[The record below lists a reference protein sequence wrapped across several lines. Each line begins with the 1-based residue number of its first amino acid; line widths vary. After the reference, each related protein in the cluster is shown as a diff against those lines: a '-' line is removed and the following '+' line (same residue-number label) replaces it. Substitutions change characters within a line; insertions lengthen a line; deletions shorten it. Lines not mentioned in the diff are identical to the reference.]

1 MNEQYRSGVVSRR
14 NFGKVIMGAVPALG
28 LASAFGGTRLDAFT
42 QMAGMAKPN
51 SVINGV
57 QVGTITYSFRSMPDQ
72 SAEAM
77 LKYAVESGISAVEL
91 MGQSIQTSLGMPA
104 RGGGA
109 GGGRAGAPGG
119 PAGGGRGG
127 RGAVDPATLTSSWN
141 GVPCAP
147 SREGGGRAIAVPAL
161 PGAAAPAAAAAPGG
175 GGGRGGGRAAQ
186 TPEEAAAAE
195 QYAADVKKWR
205 QSLSMDKVKALRKL
219 YNDAGVTI
227 YATKMLSTN
236 MSDEEL
242 EFVFAVAAGLGATH
256 TTLELTEDEAALKR
270 LGDWGLRKKI
280 NVAYHTHAQG
290 TITVFDKA
298 FAASK
303 GNTANVDFGHYV
315 AGGGGNPVLFLE
327 KFHDRISSFH
337 LKDRTTPE
345 HCALNLPWGTGE
357 TPIKEIL
364 QTVKKNKWK
373 MPASI
378 ELEYSVPEGS
388 DAVKEVA
395 KCLQYCRSALA

>member
-1 MNEQYRSGVVSRR
+1 MNEQHRSGTVSRR
-14 NFGKVIMGAVPALG
+14 DFGKVIVGAVPALG
-28 LASAFGGTRLDAFT
+28 LASAFGGGRLDAFT
-42 QMAGMAKPN
+42 QMAGMARPN
-51 SVINGV
+51 SLINGV
-57 QVGTITYSFRSMPDQ
+57 QIGTITYSFRSMPEQ

-77 LKYAVESGISAVEL
+77 LKYAIASGISAVEL
-91 MGQSIQTSLGMPA
+91 MGQSIQTSLGMPS

-109 GGGRAGAPGG
+109 GGARAGGGGAGRAG
-119 PAGGGRGG
+119 GG
-127 RGAVDPATLTSSWN
+127 RGAVDPATLTASWN

-147 SREGGGRAIAVPAL
+147 AREGGGGRAAAPAL
-161 PGAAAPAAAAAPGG
+161 PGAAAPAGG
-175 GGGRGGGRAAQ
+175 GGGRGAGRAAQ
-186 TPEEAAAAE
+186 TPEEAAASA

-227 YATKMLSTN
+227 YATKMLNTN
-236 MSDEEL
+236 MTDEEL
-242 EFVFAVAAGLGATH
+242 EFVFAIAEGLGATH

-298 FAASK
+298 FAASR
-303 GNTANVDFGHYV
+303 GNMANVDFGHYV

-327 KFHDRISSFH
+327 KFHDRIASFH

-364 QTVKKNKWK
+364 QTVKKNKWH

-378 ELEYSVPEGS
+378 ELEYTVPEGS

-395 KCLQYCRSALA
+395 RCLQYCRSALA